1 MSKYTP
7 EELEVG
13 ISRTS
18 ADLNDKYDMPMGRPG
33 KIGRYTKSA
42 KPITKTEQFRTAYVT
57 HNKHPLTYREARFI
71 DAYMQHGDKAKAVEE
86 AGFDVKNK
94 AGKGQALLK
103 KDYIA
108 DEIAYR
114 TEIYAS
120 ECVANRQ
127 ELMEFY
133 TAAMRGEIQDQFG
146 LDPTLTD
153 RLRAADSL
161 KKVLIDDVE
170 RGKQVHAQQVV
181 VNIDMNRDTTDGES
195 GQTVSIEQISD

>member
-1 MSKYTP
+1 MRDVASKYTP
-7 EELEVG
+7 EELELG

-18 ADLNDKYDMPMGRPG
+18 AELNDKYEMPMGKP
-33 KIGRYTKSA
+33 GRYTKSV
-42 KPITKTEQFRTAYVT
+42 KPITKTETYGKVYVT
-57 HNKHPLTYREARFI
+57 HTKHPLTYREARFI

-94 AGKGQALLK
+94 SGKASSLLK

-127 ELMEFY
+127 EVLEFY
-133 TAAMRGEIQDQFG
+133 TAAMRGEIKDQFD

-170 RGKQVHAQQVV
+170 RGKQAQAQQVI
-181 VNIDMNRDTTDGES
+181 VNIDMNRDSEPTQVVDV
-195 GQTVSIEQISD
+195 QQISD